1 MNKFLKT
8 KRALLISTGVLA
20 GFAVGSWTPLG
31 ELGSLGN
38 ITSLALKSDH
48 LSALVG
54 SSTPGDS
61 VDHEA
66 RTDFAPW
73 LAKAQ
78 KLHSSALSTK
88 TQDAMVALLASA
100 LTDESAEPGAS
111 EQSLAAALGKKGL
124 GQQGLGQNAIFADS
138 PNAEISGVIGAL
150 EAENQQIALYLQAQ
164 SPENPEYHLTRSL
177 YESNNQWLAV
187 LRFMVQKN
195 NRALSP
201 DSISAVI
208 PNLQALR
215 QKVEESTYLG
225 RQLVL
230 KTMHELVALQTS
242 NAEDEAFK
250 GLLISFTETYDTS
263 YEIEEMLASLVTDYP
278 QLVAQSLSGHDM
290 SSEIANWDL
299 QTLQLVTERM
309 QLKNYR
315 MDLAMN
321 LSAGPVS

>member
-8 KRALLISTGVLA
+8 KRALLISAGVA
-20 GFAVGSWTPLG
+20 VGFAAGSWTPLG

-38 ITSLALKSDH
+38 ITGLALKSDH

-54 SSTPGDS
+54 SPEQNNDGAR
-61 VDHEA
+61 EA
-66 RTDFAPW
+66 RIDFQPW
-73 LAKAQ
+73 LSSVQ
-78 KLHSSALSTK
+78 NLHGSALSTQ
-88 TQDAMVALLASA
+88 TQNAMVDTLTSALLN
-100 LTDESAEPGAS
+100 EPSGAAVG
-111 EQSLAAALGKKGL
+111 EQSLAAALKH
-124 GQQGLGQNAIFADS
+124 QDLGQNAIFADS
-138 PNAEISGVIGAL
+138 PNAEISGIIGAL

-164 SPENPEYHLTRSL
+164 SPDEPEYHLTRSL

-195 NRALSP
+195 NGALSP
-201 DSISAVI
+201 ASISAVT
-208 PNLQALR
+208 PTLEGLR
-215 QKVEESTYLG
+215 QRVEESTYLG

-230 KTMHELVALQTS
+230 KTMQELIALKTITD
-242 NAEDEAFK
+242 EDETFK

-278 QLVAQSLSGHDM
+278 GLVAQSLDGHDM
-290 SSEIANWDL
+290 SSEIANWDM

-309 QLKNYR
+309 QLKDYR
-315 MDLAMN
+315 LDLAMN

>member
-20 GFAVGSWTPLG
+20 GFAAGSWTPLG

-38 ITSLALKSDH
+38 VTSLALKSDH
-48 LSALVG
+48 LSSLVG
-54 SSTPGDS
+54 SPTHSDRTAL
-61 VDHEA
+61 EA
-66 RTDFAPW
+66 RTDFQPW
-73 LAKAQ
+73 L
-78 KLHSSALSTK
+78 SRVEMMRGSALSTQ
-88 TQDAMVALLASA
+88 TQNSMVALLTGA
-100 LTDESAEPGAS
+100 LANEGSEPSAS
-111 EQSLAAALGKKGL
+111 EQSLAAALK
-124 GQQGLGQNAIFADS
+124 QQGLGQNAIFADS
-138 PNAEISGVIGAL
+138 PNAEIGGVIGAI

-164 SPENPEYHLTRSL
+164 SPENPEYHLSRSL
-177 YESNNQWLAV
+177 YESNNQWLTI

-195 NRALSP
+195 NGTLSP
-201 DSISAVI
+201 ASISTVT
-208 PNLQALR
+208 PTLEALR

-230 KTMHELVALQTS
+230 KTMQELVALKTTT
-242 NAEDEAFK
+242 AEDETFK

-263 YEIEEMLASLVTDYP
+263 YEIEEMLASLVTNYP
-278 QLVAQSLSGHDM
+278 RLVAQSLSGHDM
-290 SSEIANWDL
+290 SGEIANWDM

>member
-54 SSTPGDS
+54 SPAPGDS

-88 TQDAMVALLASA
+88 TQDAMVALLTSA
-100 LTDESAEPGAS
+100 LTDGSANPRAS
-111 EQSLAAALGKKGL
+111 EQSLAAALGQKGL

-201 DSISAVI
+201 DTISAVI
-208 PNLQALR
+208 PTLQALR

-290 SSEIANWDL
+290 SNEIANWDL

-315 MDLAMN
+315 TDLAMN